1 MTNREVWM
9 KASAI
14 VAEHGT
20 MTTEYIVNQLS
31 DALGDRVAV
40 EDWRRIAKA
49 VDAIT
54 DAMQQ

>member
-1 MTNREVWM
+1 M

-20 MTTEYIVNQLS
+20 MTTEYIVDQLS

-40 EDWRRIAKA
+40 GDWRRIAKA

-54 DAMQQ
+54 DAMPQ